1 MKKSLVSLVLLLS
14 CAATYPMGK
23 ADAPDGKSEAYVNE
37 DDNTAEG
44 AAQEVALTFP
54 LVRFSPGLENL
65 LIKLISEE
73 KKALL
78 GAWFRFTL
86 QKPAEAIVAGMKT
99 RNIKSFIIVDE
110 SNIKED
116 FCSPLQ
122 LIALNGGEIHKKTQ
136 DRNPH
141 NLGMFETMHHKFII
155 FHTNMGDKKLIWTG
169 SFNATGQANLKNC
182 ENAVILDDPA
192 SIKQFEQEFLTVW
205 NLSQKVEAKDLVS
218 KKDERKDNGFAR
230 RMNGIA

>member
-1 MKKSLVSLVLLLS
+1 MVSL
-14 CAATYPMGK
+14 M
-23 ADAPDGKSEAYVNE
+23 
-37 DDNTAEG
+37 
-44 AAQEVALTFP
+44 
-54 LVRFSPGLENL
+54 
-65 LIKLISEE
+65 
-73 KKALL
+73 
-78 GAWFRFTL
+78 
-86 QKPAEAIVAGMKT
+86 
-99 RNIKSFIIVDE
+99 
-110 SNIKED
+110 
-116 FCSPLQ
+116 
-122 LIALNGGEIHKKTQ
+122 
-136 DRNPH
+136 
-141 NLGMFETMHHKFII
+141 I